1 LRPLSTA
8 SENRRVRLTYLV
20 VSLLMVGLLVLAVVM
35 LLDSTDPKAPAVIAG
50 GSPTLL
56 VPHPKMQAP
65 KIDAQRVHREL
76 HAVGRVCPPDR
87 TARVRPHV
95 EAILEFARRYPNVS
109 FPIDDETGTTV
120 SLLILTRYS
129 LRTCAPELADRVN
142 HALPSRYQTS
152 GPSD

>member
-1 LRPLSTA
+1 M
-8 SENRRVRLTYLV
+8 
-20 VSLLMVGLLVLAVVM
+20 SLLMVGLLVLAVVM
-35 LLDSTDPKAPAVIAG
+35 LPDSTDPKAPAVIAG

-76 HAVGRVCPPDR
+76 HAVGRVCPPDGGDR
-87 TARVRPHV
+87 TARVRPRV
-95 EAILEFARRYPNVS
+95 EAILESRRYPNVS

-120 SLLILTRYS
+120 RLLILTRFS